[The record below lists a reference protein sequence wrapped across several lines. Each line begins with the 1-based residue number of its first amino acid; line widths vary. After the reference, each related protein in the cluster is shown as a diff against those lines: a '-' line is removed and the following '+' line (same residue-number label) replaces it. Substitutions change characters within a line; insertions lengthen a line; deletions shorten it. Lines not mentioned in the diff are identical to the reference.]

1 MALSQAAG
9 LVEKIIGHTGDATTE
24 QNLTNPSQDVEK
36 YADPSG
42 EKMKALVWNGKNSV
56 KVVETFKPA
65 KIEDTD
71 VIVKVTGST
80 VCGSDLHLLHGV
92 VVELQKG
99 DILGHEFCGVVDS
112 VGSKISKVK
121 PGDRVVCSF
130 QIACGTCMYCQRKL
144 SSQCEKTNDNTI
156 ENTMYG
162 GRTAGMLGYSH
173 FTGGYA
179 GGQAEYVRVA
189 YGDVNLLKLPEDVS
203 DEKGLYLSDVLSTSW
218 NAVVDT
224 GVKKGDVVAIWGA
237 GPIGQMAAAMSF
249 MQGAKRVIL
258 IDGGEASWR
267 LDFVKSKLPKVETI
281 NFTDLPK
288 GKNIVSLLKEMEH
301 GGPDVAIECVA
312 GEYAKGWAHYFELL
326 LGAETDTS
334 EIVNEM
340 IMSVKNFGRCGIT
353 GVYVGYTN
361 HFNIGSLM
369 ERGIRLIGNG
379 QAPVHLYW
387 EDLLKKIQDGSLDV
401 YQMLSHRVKL
411 EELEEVYKRYD
422 SREKG
427 LQKVYVETRFSA
439 PRADKTPELTVY
451 GTA

>member
-1 MALSQAAG
+1 M
-9 LVEKIIGHTGDATTE
+9 VEKIVGHGGTATTA
-24 QNLTNPSQDVEK
+24 QDVTNPARDPSK

-42 EKMKALVWNGKNSV
+42 EKMKALVWQGKNSV

-80 VCGSDLHLLHGV
+80 VCGSDLHLLHGAI
-92 VVELQKG
+92 VELEKG

-112 VGSKISKVK
+112 VGPAISKVA

-130 QIACGTCMYCQRKL
+130 QIACGSCMYCRRKL

-156 ENTMYG
+156 ENIMYG

-189 YGDVNLLKLPEDVS
+189 YGDVNLLKLPDDVP

-218 NAVVDT
+218 NCVVDT
-224 GVKKGDVVAIWGA
+224 GVKEGDVVAIWGA
-237 GPIGQMAAAMSF
+237 GPIGQMCADMSF
-249 MQGAKRVIL
+249 MNGAKRVII
-258 IDGGEASWR
+258 IDGGPGAWR
-267 LDFVKSKLPKVETI
+267 LDWVKEKLPRVETV
-281 NFTDLPK
+281 NFTDLPE
-288 GKNIVSLLKEMEH
+288 GETSVVSTLKNMEH
-301 GGPDVAIECVA
+301 GGPDVALECVA
-312 GEYAKGWAHYFELL
+312 GEYAKGWAHYFEMM
-326 LGAETDTS
+326 LGAETDTA

-340 IMSVKNFGRCGIT
+340 IMSVKNFGRCGVT
-353 GVYVGYTN
+353 GVYAGYTN

-387 EDLLKKIQDGSLDV
+387 EDLLKKIQDGSLKPLSMV
-401 YQMLSHRVKL
+401 SHRVSL
-411 EELEEVYKRYD
+411 DDLEEVYKRYD
-422 SREKG
+422 AREKG
-427 LQKVYVETRFSA
+427 MQKVFVETKFSQPPCQGA
-439 PRADKTPELTVY
+439 PELTRF
-451 GTA
+451 GKA

>member
-1 MALSQAAG
+1 MALSQAAAV
-9 LVEKIIGHTGDATTE
+9 VEKIIGHTGDATTE
-24 QNLTNPSQDVEK
+24 QNLTNPSKDVEK

-80 VCGSDLHLLHGV
+80 VCGSDLHLYHGV

-112 VGSKISKVK
+112 VGPKISKVK

-130 QIACGTCMYCQRKL
+130 QIACGSCMYCKRKL
-144 SSQCEKTNDNTI
+144 SSQCEKTNDNKI
-156 ENTMYG
+156 ENIMYG

-189 YGDVNLLKLPEDVS
+189 YGDTNLLKLPDNVP

-224 GVKKGDVVAIWGA
+224 GVKEGDVVAIWGA
-237 GPIGQMAAAMSF
+237 GPIGQMCAAMSF
-249 MQGAKRVIL
+249 MCGAKRVII

-288 GKNIVSLLKEMEH
+288 GENIVSTLKKMEH
-301 GGPDVAIECVA
+301 QGPDVAIECVA

-401 YQMLSHRVKL
+401 LQMVSHRVLL

-422 SREKG
+422 AREKG
-427 LQKVYVETRFSA
+427 LQKVYVQTKFSA
-439 PRADKTPELTVY
+439 PPSEGSPQLTKY